1 MRELRRERDEKLRT
15 EKRKTK
21 IERVKETNLLCNEK
35 RGDEG

>member
-21 IERVKETNLLCNEK
+21 IERVKETNKHLILNMK
-35 RGDEG
+35 